1 MSSFKEQY
9 AIFAVPK
16 GRLQEQLQEEIVHLG
31 KKCHAPTF
39 APHTTVLA
47 AIERPREEV
56 LALAAEMCKK
66 VKKYRI
72 NFTEVARGSIYYQCV
87 YLLVDKTEGA
97 MAAGAAAREVFGM
110 TTGPYMPHLSLLY
123 SDMPQEE
130 RAKIVQHEKERLFNN
145 PDTRLVDTGF
155 DVDSLAVWYVP
166 EEDKSLA
173 GWCQLA
179 EFPLAGEGAAA

>member
-1 MSSFKEQY
+1 MAFKEQY

-16 GRLQEQLQEEIVHLG
+16 GQLQGQLQAEIVHLG
-31 KKCHAPTF
+31 MKCHAPTF

-56 LALAAEMCKK
+56 LAVAAEMCKH

-72 NFTEVARGSIYYQCV
+72 NFTEVACGSIYYQCV
-87 YLLVDKTEGA
+87 YLLVDKTEGVL
-97 MAAGAAAREVFGM
+97 AAGAAARKAFGI

-123 SDMPQEE
+123 SDIPQEE
-130 RAKIVQHEKERLFNN
+130 RAKIVEHEKERLYDN
-145 PDTRLVDTGF
+145 PATRLLETGF

-179 EFPLAGEGAAA
+179 EFPLAD